1 MVYTK
6 NFFAAACALAAA
18 LFVNSCVSRP
28 EIAENATVMEIVQKG
43 QEATDRDRYRLA
55 VYYYGTILERFPADI
70 SAVCGAEYEIA
81 FIHYKQKKYSTAKTE
96 FEALLARYGQ
106 EDSEL
111 LPQEYK
117 ILSNIVLKKIDTALK
132 DFK

>member
-1 MVYTK
+1 MVYSK
-6 NFFAAACALAAA
+6 NIFAAYAFGAAVLLAACA
-18 LFVNSCVSRP
+18 SKP

-55 VYYYGTILERFPADI
+55 VYYYGAILERFPFDI

>member
-1 MVYTK
+1 MTCVKTI
-6 NFFAAACALAAA
+6 FAAYAVGAAFLMYSCA
-18 LFVNSCVSRP
+18 SSP

-55 VYYYGTILERFPADI
+55 VYYYGTILERFPYDI

-81 FIHYKQKKYSTAKTE
+81 FIHYKQKKYSTAKAE
-96 FEALLARYGQ
+96 FQALLSRYEQ

-117 ILSNIVLKKIDTALK
+117 ILGNIVLKKIDTALK
-132 DFK
+132 EFN